1 LNQKSAMSTENT
13 EITALSS
20 IGLPGSLLRQ
30 AREEKGLT
38 IDEMS
43 AISNLTKQVI
53 RGIESDDYADLA
65 GLSFVRGY
73 LKLYAKKLGVNE
85 AAVLEPFDLWKA
97 EQSGD
102 AKHKATKSGMGDQQ
116 PATGPGKPTMIFAA
130 AVVVVLIAAGATL
143 SYLESEQAESEVIA
157 TQPSL
162 ESSDRPREDT
172 AQLTEQPVVDQAPDE
187 LVATIGDE
195 NSGTNPNTP
204 DADTSVNVIANTGSD
219 NAVNEERTANVAAD
233 DDAVVAEP
241 AQADTQTQAL
251 AAVPS
256 ETPVEPEV
264 PAEPEKLAEPEKP
277 VEPPQVVKK
286 VEPVVKRAAAEP
298 EPETPADQVVE
309 ESEQTPVVSTGNL
322 GQGGRVIAEASGL
335 APAPAEPIQT
345 TQVSPGQD
353 EGLRVLSETVTGPS
367 ADQLAMGVAGKLQIE
382 FSGES
387 WVEVRDARGRLIL
400 ADLMT
405 PENGVD
411 LDTYGPVEVLVG
423 AVSASTVIFNGET
436 QDLRQKAYQD
446 VARITLGAD
455 SN

>member
-1 LNQKSAMSTENT
+1 MSTEKT
-13 EITALSS
+13 EITAISS
-20 IGLPGSLLRQ
+20 IGLPGSLLKR

-38 IDEMS
+38 VDEMS

-85 AAVLEPFDLWKA
+85 ATVLEPFDLWKA
-97 EQSGD
+97 EQLGD
-102 AKHKATKSGMGDQQ
+102 AKHKATKSGMSDEQ
-116 PATGPGKPTMIFAA
+116 PATGPGKATMIFAGA
-130 AVVVVLIAAGATL
+130 IIVVLIAAGATL
-143 SYLESEQAESEVIA
+143 SYMESEQSESEVIA
-157 TQPSL
+157 TLPSA
-162 ESSDRPREDT
+162 ESSDRSREDT
-172 AQLTEQPVVDQAPDE
+172 PQLTEQPVVDQSPNE
-187 LVATIGDE
+187 LVDTVGYESPRTYPDT
-195 NSGTNPNTP
+195 S
-204 DADTSVNVIANTGSD
+204 DADTRIDTTADTGSED
-219 NAVNEERTANVAAD
+219 SANEERMANVAAD
-233 DDAVVAEP
+233 ENALATKL
-241 AQADTQTQAL
+241 AQADSQTEAL
-251 AAVPS
+251 ATAPL
-256 ETPVEPEV
+256 ETQVEPEA
-264 PAEPEKLAEPEKP
+264 PAEPEKSVEAEKSVESPQVIKTVEQVVNRAVAEPEIERP
-277 VEPPQVVKK
+277 GDQIVEQ
-286 VEPVVKRAAAEP
+286 
-298 EPETPADQVVE
+298 
-309 ESEQTPVVSTGNL
+309 SELNPVVSTGNL

-335 APAPAEPIQT
+335 APAPAEPVQT

-353 EGLRVLSETVTGPS
+353 EGLRVVSETVTGPS

-411 LDTYGPVEVLVG
+411 LDTYGPIEVLVG
-423 AVSASTVIFNGET
+423 AVSSSTVIFNGET

>member
-1 LNQKSAMSTENT
+1 MSTENT
-13 EITALSS
+13 EITAISS

-38 IDEMS
+38 VDEMS
-43 AISNLTKQVI
+43 AISNLTKQAI
-53 RGIESDDYADLA
+53 RRIESDDYADLA
-65 GLSFVRGY
+65 GLSCVRGY

-116 PATGPGKPTMIFAA
+116 PSTGPGKPTMIFAA
-130 AVVVVLIAAGATL
+130 SVVVVLIVAGATL
-143 SYLESEQAESEVIA
+143 SYMEPEQAESEVIA
-157 TQPSL
+157 ARPSL
-162 ESSDRPREDT
+162 ESSDRSREDT

-187 LVATIGDE
+187 PVATVGDE
-195 NSGTNPNTP
+195 SPGTSPNTP
-204 DADTSVNVIANTGSD
+204 DVDASPDITANTGSE
-219 NAVNEERTANVAAD
+219 NTVNEERVAKVVAD
-233 DDAVVAEP
+233 DDIVVVEP
-241 AQADTQTQAL
+241 TQADRQTEAL
-251 AAVPS
+251 AAIPS
-256 ETPVEPEV
+256 ETPVEPAT
-264 PAEPEKLAEPEKP
+264 PAEPEKP
-277 VEPPQVVKK
+277 VEPPQVVKT
-286 VEPVVKRAAAEP
+286 VEPVVDRVAAEP
-298 EPETPADQVVE
+298 EPETLVDQVVE
-309 ESEQTPVVSTGNL
+309 ESESTPVVSAGNL

-353 EGLRVLSETVTGPS
+353 EGLRVLSETVTGPT
-367 ADQLAMGVAGKLQIE
+367 ADQLEMGVAGKLQIE

-423 AVSASTVIFNGET
+423 AVSVSTVIFNDET
-436 QDLRQKAYQD
+436 QDLRQKAFQD